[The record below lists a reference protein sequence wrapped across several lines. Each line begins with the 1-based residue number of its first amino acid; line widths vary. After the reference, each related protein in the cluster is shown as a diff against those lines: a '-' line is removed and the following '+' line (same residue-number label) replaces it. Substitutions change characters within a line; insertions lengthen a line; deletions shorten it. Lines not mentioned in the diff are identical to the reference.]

1 MYDQQIPKQLKFW
14 YLSKSYIKHFT
25 YPIKEPENSEIEIVP
40 KDVQPPEGAKVNLGF
55 LHRIFAKCLPTN
67 TAIFMF
73 ILVTFCLSASDAL
86 SDMALSYFLYSR

>member
-1 MYDQQIPKQLKFW
+1 MYDQQISKQLNCSYF
-14 YLSKSYIKHFT
+14 SKSYIKHFT
-25 YPIKEPENSEIEIVP
+25 YSIKEPENRKIATVP

-55 LHRIFAKCLPTN
+55 LHRIFAMCLPTN

-86 SDMALSYFLYSR
+86 SDIALSYFLYSR